1 MTAAAAVLC
10 QVLRRPALAY
20 GSGPAGSSI
29 DSILL
34 SLCTQ
39 PAKKVDS
46 HFSKEMTVRLFSQ
59 DPPRKPGLDLVS
71 INIMRGRDHGVPG
84 TADRVHAYMQCQTML
99 LYMVQTES
107 ECLRQVQIDV
117 LTLTMPRCRF
127 RLQRVA
133 QVVRLASGT
142 RL

>member
-1 MTAAAAVLC
+1 
-10 QVLRRPALAY
+10 
-20 GSGPAGSSI
+20 
-29 DSILL
+29 
-34 SLCTQ
+34 
-39 PAKKVDS
+39 
-46 HFSKEMTVRLFSQ
+46 MTVRLFSQ

-107 ECLRQVQIDV
+107 ECVRQVQIDV

-133 QVVRLASGT
+133 QVVRLTSGT